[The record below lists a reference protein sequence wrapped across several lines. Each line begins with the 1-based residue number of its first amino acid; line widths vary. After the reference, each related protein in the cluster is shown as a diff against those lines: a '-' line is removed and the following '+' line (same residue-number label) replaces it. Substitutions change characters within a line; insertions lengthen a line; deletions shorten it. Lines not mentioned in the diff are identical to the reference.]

1 MMQTSTR
8 SLVDTPA
15 WAALYRNQAAAE
27 LVPDY
32 PDMLSAFRVA
42 VERNGADAA
51 LHYFDETI
59 SYQALDND
67 SDALAFWLQ
76 EQGVQATDRVL
87 ILCQNMPAFPMMMLA
102 AWKIGAVP
110 VPINPMYRGKELA
123 RLLADSVPAA
133 ILCETVAE
141 PELSQAMAENGMQ
154 ALPVVICVSN
164 VDGMQSEPDRPNSLY
179 AILSTSRDKTPR
191 PYTASSD
198 DLGLILYTS
207 GTTGFPKGAMITQA
221 SLAFNGQAAKEWFDL
236 RPESRMFAM
245 APFFHITG
253 FVSHLCATIVGGCSN
268 IINYR
273 FSPELAVEMIR
284 KWQPTHTVGAI
295 TAINALSMVPGVS
308 ASDMASFKEV
318 YSGGAPIPPVL
329 NDALVE
335 NLGFRIHPV
344 YGMTELAG
352 PAVFT
357 PFGLDAPV
365 MDGHMSIGIPIPS
378 TELII
383 VDPEGRVQPTGEAGE
398 VLIRGPQVMR
408 GYWRNPEETT
418 AALKDGW
425 MCTGDVGFIDKTGW
439 VYLVD
444 RKKDVIIASGFKVWP
459 REVEDVLYTHPAVR
473 EAAVVGI
480 ADDYRGETVK
490 ACISLKDSA
499 AATPQ
504 EIIEYCRENLTGYK
518 IPRHVEIVPDLPKT
532 VSGKIQRSELRETS

>member
-1 MMQTSTR
+1 MMQSSSKSTA
-8 SLVDTPA
+8 VAPA
-15 WAALYRNQAAAE
+15 WTALYRNQTDAE
-27 LVPDY
+27 LIPEY
-32 PDMLSAFRVA
+32 SDMLSAFRAAVA
-42 VERNGADAA
+42 RNGAGAA

-59 SYQALDND
+59 TYQALDND

-76 EQGVQATDRVL
+76 EQGVQAADRVL

-102 AWKIGAVP
+102 AWKVGAVP

-123 RLLADSVPAA
+123 RLLADSEPAA
-133 ILCETVAE
+133 LLCETVAE
-141 PELSQAMAENGMQ
+141 PELSQAMAETDMQ
-154 ALPVVICVSN
+154 ALPVVICASN
-164 VDGMQSEPDRPNSLY
+164 IDGNQTEPDTPNSLN
-179 AILSTSRDKTPR
+179 AVLAACSGKTAQS
-191 PYTASSD
+191 YTANPG

-236 RPESRMFAM
+236 RPDSRMFAM

-273 FSPELAVEMIR
+273 FSPELAVGMIR

-295 TAINALSMVPGVS
+295 TAINALSRVPGVN
-308 ASDMASFKEV
+308 ASDMASFREV
-318 YSGGAPIPPVL
+318 YSGGAPIPPAL
-329 NDALVE
+329 NDALEE

-357 PFGLDAPV
+357 PFGFDAPV
-365 MDGHMSIGIPIPS
+365 KGGHMSIGIPIPS

-383 VDPEGRVQPTGEAGE
+383 VDTEGQVMPTGEAGE
-398 VLIRGPQVMR
+398 VLIRGPQVMQ
-408 GYWRNPEETT
+408 GYWRNQEETE

-425 MCTGDVGFIDKTGW
+425 MCTGDVGFVDKIGW

-459 REVEDVLYTHPAVR
+459 REVEDVLYAHPAVR

-480 ADDYRGETVK
+480 PDEYRGETVK
-490 ACISLKDSA
+490 ACISLKESA
-499 AATPQ
+499 KATPK

-518 IPRHVEIVPDLPKT
+518 VPRHVAILPDLPKT
-532 VSGKIQRSELRETS
+532 VSGKIQRSELREKS